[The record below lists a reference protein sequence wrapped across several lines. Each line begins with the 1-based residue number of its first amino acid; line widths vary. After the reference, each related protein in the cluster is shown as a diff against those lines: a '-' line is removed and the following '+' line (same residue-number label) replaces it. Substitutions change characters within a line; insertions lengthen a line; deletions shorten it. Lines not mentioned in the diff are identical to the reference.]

1 MMANRLQI
9 YFDLPFI
16 AQRKSL
22 VSAKLS
28 FSMIIQQLVSN
39 DMDLLIFPTE
49 CQSMCHTVFELILL
63 F

>member
-1 MMANRLQI
+1 MMANRLQF

-49 CQSMCHTVFELILL
+49 CQLMCHTVF
-63 F
+63 